1 MRGRVKIKELAAL
14 RLSVHRTPQH
24 IYAHRSLPPRA
35 TRYLVAASTLQKDV
49 RGELKATGNIEA
61 AKAVGRAIA
70 ERAKA
75 KGIKPRSH
83 LTDPDSCTTGASKRW
98 PRLRAKPASSSKNF
112 SRVPKAQWP
121 EQKNP
126 MSGDDL
132 LEKLVAVNRV
142 AKVVKGG
149 KQFGFTA
156 LTVVGDGAGRVGFGY
171 GKAREVP
178 VAISKAMMQARKSL
192 IPVSLKNDT
201 LFYAVKGRHG
211 TTRVYMQ
218 PAADGT
224 GVIAGG
230 GMRAVFECAGVRNV
244 LAKSYG
250 SRNPINVVRA
260 TMDALAKLRTPDDIA
275 AKRGKSVEEITG

>member
-1 MRGRVKIKELAAL
+1 MA
-14 RLSVHRTPQH
+14 RLE
-24 IYAHRSLPPRA
+24 
-35 TRYLVAASTLQKDV
+35 K
-49 RGELKATGNIEA
+49 
-61 AKAVGRAIA
+61 
-70 ERAKA
+70 
-75 KGIKPRSH
+75 
-83 LTDPDSCTTGASKRW
+83 
-98 PRLRAKPASSSKNF
+98 
-112 SRVPKAQWP
+112 
-121 EQKNP
+121 P

-192 IPVSLKNDT
+192 VTVSLKNDT

-275 AKRGKSVEEITG
+275 AKRGKTVAEIMSAGREILGRGDVMEGVPEMVSMIQVEPTFPDGSKLVTIHEPIH